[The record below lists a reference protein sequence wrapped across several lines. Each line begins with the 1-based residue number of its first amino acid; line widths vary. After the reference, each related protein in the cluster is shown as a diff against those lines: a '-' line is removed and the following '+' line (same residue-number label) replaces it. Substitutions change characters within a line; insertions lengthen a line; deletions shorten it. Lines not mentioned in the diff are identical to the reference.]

1 MQTSSR
7 LIEAERR
14 GEPRPGPDRLADVTL
29 TVREWSI
36 VLGSL
41 SATLQH
47 MVRAKAAGQLP
58 VRIGDQGIVDVGD
71 ALEAIR
77 RQARL

>member
-14 GEPRPGPDRLADVTL
+14 GEPRPGPGRLADVTL

-47 MVRAKAAGQLP
+47 MVRAKAAGRLP
-58 VRIGDQGIVDVGD
+58 VQIGDQGIIGVGD
-71 ALEAIR
+71 VLEAIR
-77 RQARL
+77 HQARM